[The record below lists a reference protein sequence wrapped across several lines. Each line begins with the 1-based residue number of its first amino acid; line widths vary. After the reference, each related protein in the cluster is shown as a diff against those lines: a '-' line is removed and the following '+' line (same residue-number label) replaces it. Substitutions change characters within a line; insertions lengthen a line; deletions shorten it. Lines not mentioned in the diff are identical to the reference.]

1 MSNDTTIMGPVQMLV
16 LGFQGDRFTGEILP
30 ELRRLKDAD
39 VIRMVD
45 LLFVRK
51 DEQGVL
57 DELHMSD
64 LSPDE
69 ATEFGAIAGALVGLG
84 VAGEEGF
91 EAGAELG
98 AEALA
103 DGHAIG
109 DEDVWHVEDAVP
121 PGSAAAV
128 ALIEHRWAIPLRDAI
143 ARAGGFPLA
152 DEWIHATDLVAAGAS
167 VVGSAETRSPA
178 V

>member
-1 MSNDTTIMGPVQMLV
+1 MGNDNTIMGPVQMLV
-16 LGFQGDRFTGEILP
+16 LGFEGDHFTGEILP

-45 LLFVRK
+45 LLVVRK
-51 DEQGVL
+51 DDQGVM
-57 DELHMSD
+57 DTIHVSD

-69 ATEFGAIAGALVGLG
+69 AMEFGAIVGALVGLG
-84 VAGEEGF
+84 VAGEEGL

-98 AEALA
+98 AAALA

-109 DEDVWHVEDAVP
+109 EEDVWHVEDAVP
-121 PGSAAAV
+121 PGTTAAI

-143 ARAGGFPLA
+143 VRAGGSALA
-152 DEWIHATDLVAAGAS
+152 DEWIHASDLVAAGAN
-167 VVGSAETRSPA
+167 VVASADTRAPA
-178 V
+178 A